1 MNELHKFIFDGLPV
15 RGHLVRLTEGWQE
28 VLRRRAGAGQAW
40 PQPVRELL
48 GEMTVAAVLMQAN
61 LQFEGALILQVYG
74 DGPVKL
80 AVAEVQA
87 DLAFRATATTVGEV
101 EPGAGLAELLQCAGA
116 GRCAITLDP
125 GAGQVG
131 HAPGHQ
137 SGRQPGRQPYQG
149 VVSLSDAQGAPFAS
163 VSKVLEHYMRQ
174 SEQLET
180 RLVLAANE
188 EAACGLLIQRLPV
201 LGAAN
206 LGGQAAVA
214 DEASEAAS
222 DAAFRRIALLTATLT
237 REELLGLDA
246 DTLLRRLYWEEPLRR
261 FALGNSAPRFECRC
275 SRGRVGRMMVGL
287 GRAEVDDIL
296 AEQGRVDVACEFCAL
311 QYRFDSVDVGELFT
325 PARDQIP
332 PSASIN

>member
-15 RGHLVRLTEGWQE
+15 RGQLVRLSDGWRE
-28 VLRRRAGAGQAW
+28 VLRRRVAAGQAW
-40 PQPVRELL
+40 ASPVRELM
-48 GEMTVAAVLMQAN
+48 GEMAVAAVLMQAN
-61 LQFEGALILQVYG
+61 LRFDGALILQVYG

-87 DLAFRATATTVGEV
+87 DLAFRATAKTVGEV
-101 EPGAGLAELLQCAGA
+101 EPGAGLVDLVNRGGA

-125 GAGQVG
+125 GTSQA
-131 HAPGHQ
+131 
-137 SGRQPGRQPYQG
+137 GRQPYQG
-149 VVSLSDAQGAPFAS
+149 VVSLVDAAGTPLTS
-163 VSKVLEHYMRQ
+163 VSEVLEHYMRQ

-201 LGAAN
+201 LGAGN

-222 DAAFRRIALLTATLT
+222 EEAFRRIALLSATLT

-246 DTLLRRLYWEEPLRR
+246 ATLLRRLYWEEPLRR
-261 FALGNSAPRFECRC
+261 FASTERAPRFECRC
-275 SRGRVGRMMVGL
+275 SRGRVGRMMVSL

-296 AEQGRVDVACEFCAL
+296 AEQGRVEVACEFCAL
-311 QYRFDSVDVGELFT
+311 QYHFDPVDVGELFT

-332 PSASIN
+332 PTAAIN